1 MPTYLVETYVSRTGA
16 GGVQDVAA
24 RVAATAELPG
34 TRLLSAFFLPEDE
47 TCFLLYEAA
56 SAELLG
62 QAARRARGAVA
73 ADAGGDHRAAAAS
86 RLKRPGRSLITQAF
100 ASKRRRPLS
109 SSIA

>member
-16 GGVQDVAA
+16 GGVQDLAA

-62 QAARRARGAVA
+62 QAGRRARVPWQRMQEAIIA
-73 ADAGGDHRAAAAS
+73 PPRHRA
-86 RLKRPGRSLITQAF
+86 
-100 ASKRRRPLS
+100 
-109 SSIA
+109 